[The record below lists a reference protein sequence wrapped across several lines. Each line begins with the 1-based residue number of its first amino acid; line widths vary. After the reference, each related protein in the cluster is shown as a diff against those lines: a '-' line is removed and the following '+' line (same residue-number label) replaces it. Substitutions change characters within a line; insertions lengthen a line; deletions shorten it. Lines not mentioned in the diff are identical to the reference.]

1 MCARICGSQNEWD
14 DLFARIKITACP
26 HCKRV
31 GTLIRH
37 GFLRGFEEGN
47 VRHTT
52 VRARRVFCSNR
63 NLADGCGRTFSVWMA
78 DKVKRLFLNA
88 GSLWSFLKQAAETGN
103 KSNAFRKL
111 GSSMSDSSPYRIWR
125 RFLKAQTAIRT
136 ALSALC
142 PPPKILSQDAAQHQ
156 SGGPAQT
163 TIAHLKVA
171 FKDHALNPVAA
182 FQATL
187 QRFFI

>member
-1 MCARICGSQNEWD
+1 MCVRICGSQNEWD
-14 DLFARIKITACP
+14 DLFGKLKITACP

-37 GFLRGFEEGN
+37 GVLRGYEEGN

-52 VRARRVFCSNR
+52 VRAQRIFCSNR
-63 NLADGCGRTFSVWMA
+63 NRVDGCGRTFSVWMA
-78 DKVKRLFLNA
+78 DKVKRLFLGA
-88 GSLWSFLKQAAETGN
+88 GSLWAFLKQAADTDN
-103 KSNAFRKL
+103 KINAFGKL
-111 GSSMSDSSPYRIWR
+111 GSSMSDSAPYRIWK
-125 RFLKAQTAIRT
+125 RFLKAQTTIRT

-142 PPPKILSQDAAQHQ
+142 PPPKTTSEDA
-156 SGGPAQT
+156 SGHTSGHPAQS
-163 TIAHLKVA
+163 TIAHLKGA
-171 FKDHALNPVAA
+171 FKGHGLNPVAA

>member
-1 MCARICGSQNEWD
+1 VCVRICGSQNEWD
-14 DLFARIKITACP
+14 DLFARLKITACP

-37 GFLRGFEEGN
+37 GVLRGYEEGN

-52 VRARRVFCSNR
+52 VRAQRVFCSNR
-63 NLADGCGRTFSVWMA
+63 NRADGCGRTFSVWMA

-88 GSLWSFLKQAAETGN
+88 DSLWLFLKQAADTNN
-103 KSNAFRKL
+103 KINAFRKT
-111 GSSMSDSSPYRIWR
+111 GSSMSDSAPYRIWK

-142 PPPKILSQDAAQHQ
+142 PPTKTTSEDAAQHASALPTQ
-156 SGGPAQT
+156 S
-163 TIAHLKVA
+163 TIDHLKDA
-171 FKDHALNPVAA
+171 FKGNALNPVAA
-182 FQATL
+182 FQAAL
-187 QRFFI
+187 QTFFI